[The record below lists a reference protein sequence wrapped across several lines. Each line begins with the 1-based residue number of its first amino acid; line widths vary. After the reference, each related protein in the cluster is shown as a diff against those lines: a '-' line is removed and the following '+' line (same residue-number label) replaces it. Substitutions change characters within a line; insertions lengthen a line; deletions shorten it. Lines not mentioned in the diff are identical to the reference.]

1 MSLCE
6 ARGMTQ
12 AEVDRLW
19 VDGVRPGA
27 RQRGRHQVC
36 RGRAA
41 AAPGA
46 ERGGDR
52 RAAGEVSRPSPLR
65 AVAVSWDVR

>member
-1 MSLCE
+1 
-6 ARGMTQ
+6 MTQ

-19 VDGVRPGA
+19 STACALVRA
-27 RQRGRHQVC
+27 NEVAHQVC

-46 ERGGDR
+46 ERGGAR
-52 RAAGEVSRPSPLR
+52 RAAGEVSCPSPLR